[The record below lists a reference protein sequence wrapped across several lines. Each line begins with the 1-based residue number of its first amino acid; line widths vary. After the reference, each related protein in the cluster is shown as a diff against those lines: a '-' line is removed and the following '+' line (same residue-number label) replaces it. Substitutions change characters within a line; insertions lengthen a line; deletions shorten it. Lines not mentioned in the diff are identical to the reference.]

1 MTGRGGGGG
10 SSAADLREAA
20 FGATPQEVP
29 LGSTDPELRWLTAVA
44 LGGQGHYAA
53 AATVLA
59 GLAADLRVPAR
70 VAAHAA
76 VTRAAHLRQL
86 GGHAAARA
94 HDARG
99 LRLATTARRAGEP
112 GPPAVAPIGQAPA
125 ARDHPGDD
133 GPDAVAA
140 RLGASTR
147 ARTPDDGLDA
157 PATHLGAPPPG
168 CSPDGGLVAARL
180 GTAVRDDGV
189 DAGAA
194 RLDALV
200 GLAADAVG
208 LGDPETCRRLLDLA
222 AEGMEGHPSWRPG
235 VRAGWVRAELALLQ
249 GHAGDAV
256 APAEAAL
263 AGATRAGSL
272 RHVLKSRIVLT
283 VARGAAGDL
292 DPAEGVAD
300 LDAIAAE
307 CARYGL
313 LPLRWPAALAAAD
326 LQERINEQVASPAE
340 SAPGGQLN
348 GATRRRHAARI
359 ALNVIESRSDPLGKR
374 QMGESVWIPRPVT
387 LM

>member
-1 MTGRGGGGG
+1 M
-10 SSAADLREAA
+10 DLREAA
-20 FGATPQEVP
+20 FGATPQEVA
-29 LGSTDPELRWLTAVA
+29 LDSTDPELRWLTAVA

-59 GLAADLRVPAR
+59 GLAADPRVPAR

-99 LRLATTARRAGEP
+99 LRLATTALRTQEP
-112 GPPAVAPIGQAPA
+112 GPPAVALIGKAPA
-125 ARDHPGDD
+125 AQDHP
-133 GPDAVAA
+133 
-140 RLGASTR
+140 GASTR
-147 ARTPDDGLDA
+147 ARAPDDGLEA
-157 PATHLGAPPPG
+157 PATHLGGPPPG
-168 CSPDGGLVAARL
+168 CSRDGGLDTARL
-180 GTAVRDDGV
+180 GAAVRDDGV

-208 LGDPETCRRLLDLA
+208 LGDPKTCRRLLDLA
-222 AEGMEGHPSWRPG
+222 AEGVEGHPSWRPG

-256 APAEAAL
+256 APAGAAL
-263 AGATRAGSL
+263 AAASRAGSL

-340 SAPGGQLN
+340 SALGGQLN

-359 ALNVIESRSDPLGKR
+359 ALSVIESRSDPLGKR

>member
-1 MTGRGGGGG
+1 M
-10 SSAADLREAA
+10 DLREAA
-20 FGATPQEVP
+20 FGATPQEVA
-29 LGSTDPELRWLTAVA
+29 LESTDPELRWLTAVA

-59 GLAADLRVPAR
+59 GLAADPRVPAR

-76 VTRAAHLRQL
+76 VTRAAHLRQF

-99 LRLATTARRAGEP
+99 LRLATTALRAQEP
-112 GPPAVAPIGQAPA
+112 GPPAVALIGKAPA
-125 ARDHPGDD
+125 AQDHPGAATR
-133 GPDAVAA
+133 GPRTPTTGWRHPRPTSAALRQAAAAMAGWTTA
-140 RLGASTR
+140 RLGA
-147 ARTPDDGLDA
+147 
-157 PATHLGAPPPG
+157 
-168 CSPDGGLVAARL
+168 
-180 GTAVRDDGV
+180 AVRDDGV

-222 AEGMEGHPSWRPG
+222 ARGDGGASVVAARG
-235 VRAGWVRAELALLQ
+235 AGGLGAGRARTSFS

-263 AGATRAGSL
+263 AGRQPRRDHCGTCSSHGSC
-272 RHVLKSRIVLT
+272 ST

-313 LPLRWPAALAAAD
+313 LPLRWPAAAAQPLN

-340 SAPGGQLN
+340 SALGGQLN
-348 GATRRRHAARI
+348 GATRRRHAAAH
-359 ALNVIESRSDPLGKR
+359 ALSVIEQPFRSAWQAPDGGVR
-374 QMGESVWIPRPVT
+374 VDSATGRR
-387 LM
+387 